1 MKPGDGTPGG
11 GPAVGGLTT
20 AGSSR
25 LRRDETP
32 SAATPFVVP
41 IFAGPTTGTP
51 LAPSGSLTR
60 DPAETDVVGDV
71 VADFGAAAA
80 DWPHRTAIVHNGI
93 SSSYHDL
100 AGRVRQTALRYRATG
115 FGADGSP
122 GMIGALVSHT
132 PAVAEHLLGIL
143 RAGAVYCPI
152 DAALPVTRRQTLAT
166 VLGLDRLHPAT
177 TDPAGPLAGE
187 PRAADTESPPPRGDH
202 PAYVL
207 CTSGSTGAPKP
218 VVVSRRAL
226 TVTVRALRH
235 LFGLTPEDRV
245 LQFASLGWDTCL
257 EEILPALTTGAAL
270 VFDDGAHSGSM
281 PRFVRT
287 LAEQEITVLDLPTA
301 FWHELV
307 LYLTEEQAALPPA
320 VRLVV
325 IGGERVDP
333 TRLRQWRELELGHI
347 RLLNTYGCT
356 ETTMI
361 THAVQ
366 LAGPGTEPEVASCQ
380 AEAPIGRA
388 LPHVR
393 DHVTDDDELFV
404 SGPSLATGYL
414 GLPESTT
421 TGFPVI
427 DGGSGP
433 TRWFRTGDLVLRG
446 EAGLLF
452 SRGRADEQVKVL
464 GVRVHPAEV
473 EAQLNSHP
481 AVAGAVVVGEQ
492 LLGRTALTAYVALL
506 ADTSAAALNG
516 FLRERLPSQFVPAR
530 VKFVAALAYTSS
542 GKVDRAATRRAA
554 MDCEQGVG
562 L

>member
-1 MKPGDGTPGG
+1 MAASGRPNRDGKH
-11 GPAVGGLTT
+11 
-20 AGSSR
+20 
-25 LRRDETP
+25 
-32 SAATPFVVP
+32 SAATQSAHSLRAGVP
-41 IFAGPTTGTP
+41 TGAGPSPSAGTGRPPTTP
-51 LAPSGSLTR
+51 V
-60 DPAETDVVGDV
+60 DIVVDI
-71 VADFGAAAA
+71 VADFDAAAA
-80 DWPHRTAIVHNGI
+80 DRPQRTAIVHNGTP
-93 SSSYHDL
+93 STYRDL
-100 AGRVRQTALRYRATG
+100 AGRVRCTASRYRATG
-115 FGADGSP
+115 FGSDGAP
-122 GMIGALVSHT
+122 ALVGALVSHT

-152 DAALPVTRRQTLAT
+152 DAALPVTRRQTLAA
-166 VLGLDRLHPAT
+166 VLGLDGVHPV
-177 TDPAGPLAGE
+177 PAGSDEALDGE
-187 PRAADTESPPPRGDH
+187 PAAADIDPPLPRGDH

-218 VVVSRRAL
+218 VVVSRQAL
-226 TVTVRALRH
+226 AVTVRAPRRL
-235 LFGLTPEDRV
+235 LGLTPEDRV

-257 EEILPALTTGAAL
+257 EEILPALTAGATL

-281 PRFVRT
+281 PRFLRT
-287 LAEQEITVLDLPTA
+287 LAEQQITVLDLPTA

-307 LYLTEEQAALPPA
+307 LHLTEEHAALPA
-320 VRLVV
+320 GVRLVV

-366 LAGPGTEPEVASCQ
+366 LAGPGTEPEVVSCQ
-380 AEAPIGRA
+380 AEAPLGRP
-388 LPHVR
+388 LPHVG
-393 DHVTDDDELFV
+393 DHVSEDGELLV

-414 GLPESTT
+414 GLPESTA

-427 DGGSGP
+427 DGGAGP
-433 TRWFRTGDLVLRG
+433 TRWFRTGDLVMRG

-506 ADTSAAALNG
+506 GDTSAAALKG
-516 FLRERLPSQFVPAR
+516 FLGERLPSQFVPTR
-530 VKFVAALAYTSS
+530 VKFVAALAYTAS

-554 MDCEQGVG
+554 MDCEQGAG